1 MAIEKQLYER
11 QMELIFR
18 MLLENKTNEQIAS
31 ELKISVRSV
40 QNYKRK
46 LEQRYM
52 AYQREKT
59 NSTIFLEVNL
69 LKHRLLSLYRSLE
82 NIVKDPK
89 TSGNDCAK
97 CADVAAGIATKII
110 KLESEGICFFK
121 QLGLAGAAETA
132 AIITAKRNHAPP
144 FNNIRKYDDKYDNDH
159 GPDINSH
166 YQQQHQEQEED
177 DYNRKF

>member
-1 MAIEKQLYER
+1 MAIERQLYER

-31 ELKISVRSV
+31 ELKISIRSV

-52 AYQREKT
+52 AYQRDKT

-69 LKHRLLSLYRSLE
+69 LKNRLLTLYRSLE
-82 NIVKDPK
+82 NIVKDPE

-97 CADVAAGIATKII
+97 CADVAAGIAINVI
-110 KLESEGICFFK
+110 KLESEGLRAVK
-121 QLGLAGAAETA
+121 EL
-132 AIITAKRNHAPP
+132 TAKK
-144 FNNIRKYDDKYDNDH
+144 NNTPLNNLRDDDDNGH
-159 GPDINSH
+159 GPDTNNNSRH
-166 YQQQHQEQEED
+166 HQQTHQEQEEEEED
-177 DYNRKF
+177 DNRKF

>member
-11 QMELIFR
+11 QLELIFR

-31 ELKISVRSV
+31 ELKISIRSV

-69 LKHRLLSLYRSLE
+69 LKHRLLTLYRSLE
-82 NIVKDPK
+82 NIVKDPE

-97 CADVAAGIATKII
+97 CADVAAGIAISVI
-110 KLESEGICFFK
+110 KLESEGLRFTT
-121 QLGLAGAAETA
+121 QLGLAGASETA
-132 AIITAKRNHAPP
+132 AVIAKRNNAPSP
-144 FNNIRKYDDKYDNDH
+144 LNNIRKYDDEYDNDH
-159 GPDINSH
+159 DLDINSH
-166 YQQQHQEQEED
+166 NQQQQIST
-177 DYNRKF
+177 